1 MTLELRTERLLL
13 RRWRAGDR
21 PDFASLNADPAVME
35 HFPGVIDRAESDAV
49 ADRIDA
55 HFVRHGF
62 GCWAVEVP
70 KEIPFVGFVGLSVP
84 SFSAPFMPA
93 VEVGWRL
100 AKAWWGR
107 GFATEAARAAITDGF
122 ERLGLEEVVS
132 FTAPANVRSTRVMDR
147 LGMTH
152 HPEDDFDHPRLPEG
166 HRLRRHVL
174 YRISRREWDGR

>member
-84 SFSAPFMPA
+84 SISAPFMPA

-100 AKAWWGR
+100 AKAWWDAGSRPKRRGR
-107 GFATEAARAAITDGF
+107 RSPTDSSASGLKRSSHSPRRPTFARRASWIAS
-122 ERLGLEEVVS
+122 E
-132 FTAPANVRSTRVMDR
+132 
-147 LGMTH
+147 
-152 HPEDDFDHPRLPEG
+152 
-166 HRLRRHVL
+166 
-174 YRISRREWDGR
+174 

>member
-1 MTLELRTERLLL
+1 
-13 RRWRAGDR
+13 
-21 PDFASLNADPAVME
+21 V
-35 HFPGVIDRAESDAV
+35 
-49 ADRIDA
+49 
-55 HFVRHGF
+55 
-62 GCWAVEVP
+62 
-70 KEIPFVGFVGLSVP
+70 
-84 SFSAPFMPA
+84 
-93 VEVGWRL
+93 
-100 AKAWWGR
+100 GR

-132 FTAPANVRSTRVMDR
+132 FTAPAHVRSTRVMDR